1 MAVYYVVQ
9 TVAGSPLCL
18 VNPPSGRLKNE
29 GLETPSIPT
38 HPSDLD
44 TSGIARSKRNEENE
58 EDVEDV
64 EDEED
69 EEGATARMLQEAAP
83 STKQGRW
90 AGLPSS
96 SLLR

>member
-18 VNPPSGRLKNE
+18 VNPPSGRLKTE

-58 EDVEDV
+58 
-64 EDEED
+64 
-69 EEGATARMLQEAAP
+69 TTMMMYKSHAP
-83 STKQGRW
+83 PRRRKRRRKRSF
-90 AGLPSS
+90 
-96 SLLR
+96 